1 MIFKRS
7 RSASWNVID
16 PFIASFVRRATS
28 WPLPQNC
35 ANSSMPSSLITVES
49 TSKHT
54 ICVFRITWAAPA
66 AFFDL
71 SPTIFLWFRLKG
83 QRRRRRRRW
92 EKRKCQKWNETKRP
106 EMPHEINQM
115 SSIGKGK
122 WMEERGERG
131 GGGEMVKTKT
141 AQHFV
146 CITIYNKTE
155 RAKQK
160 PEWIEN
166 GGEHTRWRDW
176 MDGYACTWVRLCGG
190 FGENKWREAQK
201 LTQRRWFGGCHI
213 HETHSGSVMNRFH
226 NGWSNRTLCTV
237 W

>member
-1 MIFKRS
+1 MLGRAFKNSRICCWVGWMIFKRS

-122 WMEERGERG
+122 WMEERGGRG
-131 GGGEMVKTKT
+131 GWNGQNKNSTAFRMHNNIQQNWKSQAKT
-141 AQHFV
+141 
-146 CITIYNKTE
+146 
-155 RAKQK
+155 
-160 PEWIEN
+160 
-166 GGEHTRWRDW
+166 W
-176 MDGYACTWVRLCGG
+176 MNR
-190 FGENKWREAQK
+190 KWRG
-201 LTQRRWFGGCHI
+201 TY
-213 HETHSGSVMNRFH
+213 
-226 NGWSNRTLCTV
+226 
-237 W
+237 